1 MLKYSGK
8 TVNSLRL
15 LHGISS
21 AQLSPVRL
29 LPSFIHLLQRVQ
41 VRLTHNLSDL
51 YTPRLSPAKIALS
64 PLTEHY
70 LYPVSTAP
78 INNPTKRN

>member
-8 TVNSLRL
+8 AVNSLRVMT
-15 LHGISS
+15 GKSS
-21 AQLSPVRL
+21 VQLSPVAHIT
-29 LPSFIHLLQRVQ
+29 SWIDQLQRVQ

-51 YTPRLSPAKIALS
+51 FTPRLSPPKMTYS

>member
-8 TVNSLRL
+8 AVYSLRVL
-15 LHGISS
+15 AGKSRVQS
-21 AQLSPVRL
+21 SPVTHIASWINQL
-29 LPSFIHLLQRVQ
+29 LRVQ
-41 VRLTHNLSDL
+41 VRLTHKLSEHS
-51 YTPRLSPAKIALS
+51 TPRLSPPKMTLS

-70 LYPVSTAP
+70 FYPVSTAP